1 MIQESKLDHP
11 FLKEAELSNEYV
23 SRTFP
28 MANYTAHWQPLN
40 QTITNW
46 MLPHRE
52 TVTYTFNELGY
63 RGTWSE
69 RDLPNGIWCFG
80 DSQTAG
86 IGVHEQDLWPTILG
100 QLLNKSTINL
110 GIGGASND
118 TIARTLVSATAQYRP
133 KAICVLLSA
142 PNRREV
148 ICDAGK
154 STLFPLAITS
164 IDNLDKK
171 LYTTYLDSVD
181 DTSNKINYDK
191 NLVLIRSRCREMSI
205 PLVVLDF
212 TQHVYDLAKIDAAAD
227 DMHLGPMIQKEIAE
241 LYKNRLQT
249 L

>member
-69 RDLPNGIWCFG
+69 RDLPNTIWCFG

-86 IGVHEQDLWPTILG
+86 MGLHEEDLWPTVLG
-100 QLLNKSTINL
+100 QQLNKTTINL

-118 TIARTLVSATAQYRP
+118 TIARTLVSATHQYRP
-133 KAICVLLSA
+133 RAICVLMTA
-142 PNRREV
+142 PNRREL
-148 ICDAGK
+148 IHNEGR
-154 STLFPLAITS
+154 STFFPQAIKY
-164 IDNLDKK
+164 IDTIDKK
-171 LYTTYLDSVD
+171 LYTRYLDSVD
-181 DTSNKINYDK
+181 ATSNQINYDK
-191 NLVLIRSRCREMSI
+191 NLLLMRSCCREMSI
-205 PLVVLDF
+205 PFIALDF
-212 TQHVYDLAKIDAAAD
+212 TQHVYELAKIDSAVD
-227 DMHLGPMIQKEIAE
+227 GEHLGPKIHKEIAE
-241 LYKNRLQT
+241 FYKNRLQT